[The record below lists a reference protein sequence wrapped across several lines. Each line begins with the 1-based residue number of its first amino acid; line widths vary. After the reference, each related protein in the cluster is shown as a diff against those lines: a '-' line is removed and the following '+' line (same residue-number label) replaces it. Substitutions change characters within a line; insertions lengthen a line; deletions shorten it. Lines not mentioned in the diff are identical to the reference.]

1 MSMQYT
7 SAAVLRLIDRHKLT
21 LETTIGNLLPN
32 TPGAEKI
39 MLRDLLLQQ
48 SGLDDINS
56 HSDYGEILQHHQTP
70 ASLVA
75 QIDGHSLSF
84 ASGSK
89 HARSLLCYH
98 ARLVKVKNVSA
109 DVSERQAL
117 SSLIRCSSSRE
128 PIMKYEW
135 LVPGAH
141 VSSVGGT
148 FGPELDAQ
156 TIGAGMLFVESR
168 ETALQPPIA
177 GAHELQGLTAE
188 SVTEIG
194 EVIAGTRPGR
204 TAPEQL
210 TVYKSTGHAVEDAAA
225 VKIVYERALAEGVGQ
240 RVTL

>member
-98 ARLVKVKNVSA
+98 ARLVKVKKVSA

-128 PIMKYEW
+128 PMMIYDS
-135 LVPGAH
+135 LSTVVSRVDVGASLAGLEH
-141 VSSVGGT
+141 CRDISLFPSGWERSENRLNRLLSCVGMSKLL
-148 FGPELDAQ
+148 E
-156 TIGAGMLFVESR
+156 
-168 ETALQPPIA
+168 
-177 GAHELQGLTAE
+177 
-188 SVTEIG
+188 
-194 EVIAGTRPGR
+194 
-204 TAPEQL
+204 
-210 TVYKSTGHAVEDAAA
+210 
-225 VKIVYERALAEGVGQ
+225 
-240 RVTL
+240 